1 MPYNKIF
8 SYVSVGLAGVLMRKV
23 CSLFLWVLDGGMYGW
38 LFVGQLTNGMANRAQ
53 VVMVK

>member
-23 CSLFLWVLDGGMYGW
+23 CSLFLWVLDSGMYGW
-38 LFVGQLTNGMANRAQ
+38 LFGQPTNGMTNRAQ